1 MHAVCNGAPADEDR
15 LAALHSA
22 AHTAAEAAFAKH
34 AKPSEPHFAPFHE
47 VAVPAQQDPPIGR
60 PIDPF
65 ALPARPDWRVCAR
78 LPLVSR
84 LKAPRHSRR
93 LHVGLQR
100 ARAPRPSCTTPFPAA
115 SRSLVG
121 AASQAMKAA
130 VAAAFDALRKANHE
144 NSRRACAQFL
154 KAAAT
159 ATDLAHV
166 LGMYEAEMSGPVS
179 AHCAF

>member
-1 MHAVCNGAPADEDR
+1 VCNGAPADEDR

-22 AHTAAEAAFAKH
+22 AHAAAEAAFAKH

-47 VAVPAQQDPPIGR
+47 VALPAQQDPPIGR

-65 ALPARPDWRVCAR
+65 ALPARPDWRVCAH
-78 LPLVSR
+78 LPSSPGSKPR
-84 LKAPRHSRR
+84 DTPAGCTSACNTHAP
-93 LHVGLQR
+93 
-100 ARAPRPSCTTPFPAA
+100 RAPRPSCTTPFPAA
-115 SRSLVG
+115 RRSLVG

>member
-22 AHTAAEAAFAKH
+22 AHAAAEAAFAKH

-47 VAVPAQQDPPIGR
+47 VPFLLNRIGR
-60 PIDPF
+60 PIPSP
-65 ALPARPDWRVCAR
+65 LPPVPTGACAR
-78 LPLVSR
+78 AFPSSPGSKPR
-84 LKAPRHSRR
+84 DTPAGCTSACNTHAP
-93 LHVGLQR
+93 
-100 ARAPRPSCTTPFPAA
+100 RAPRPSCTTPFPAA
-115 SRSLVG
+115 RRSLVG